1 MAYLK
6 IDIFVLMKFIT
17 DHFYSVYRTFNLLTQ
32 GRFLLYFLPGVV
44 LAIIFFFYLQS
55 LNTVNNFLGIVSYI
69 PFIGDSLE
77 TGINKVFGW
86 AEGFSFFVFQFVVI
100 TLLSPFHTVLSEKID
115 REETGSNFE
124 NSWSKIINDLVRTI
138 GVAVL
143 GGLMYLFVKLIWL
156 IVAYI
161 FGIGF
166 LTPYMTIVFVA
177 FFTGFNSYDFS
188 LERYGYSVAKS
199 WMYAFKYPLH
209 MILTGLIFTGF
220 LAIPH
225 IGIILAPVF
234 LTMVGTLSFLKI
246 REREAVY

>member
-1 MAYLK
+1 
-6 IDIFVLMKFIT
+6 MKFIT
-17 DHFYSVYRTFNLLTQ
+17 DHFYSVYRTFNLLIQ
-32 GRFLLYFLPGVV
+32 GRFLLYFLPGVA
-44 LAIIFFFYLQS
+44 LAIIFFFFLQS
-55 LNTVNNFLGIVSYI
+55 LNTINNNLGIVSYI
-69 PFIGDSLE
+69 PYFGDSLE
-77 TGINKVFGW
+77 TGVNKVFEW
-86 AEGFSFFVFQFVVI
+86 AEGISFFVFQFIVI
-100 TLLSPFHTVLSEKID
+100 TLLSPFHTVLSERID

-138 GVAVL
+138 GVAIL
-143 GGLMYLFVKLIWL
+143 GGLMYLFIKLVWL
-156 IVAYI
+156 MVAYI

-199 WMYAFKYPLH
+199 WTYAFKHPFH
-209 MILTGLIFTGF
+209 MISTGLIFTGF

-225 IGIILAPVF
+225 IGIVLAPVF

-246 REREAVY
+246 RNREVVS